1 MHPNSSLINNFK
13 GKMLFLNLQL
23 KLYFFILKKKNLNPN
38 EFRIKFEY
46 KTLQGCDF
54 LLFIGVNNINEDPN
68 KKNTTEI

>member
-1 MHPNSSLINNFK
+1 M
-13 GKMLFLNLQL
+13 
-23 KLYFFILKKKNLNPN
+23 YFFILKKKNLNPN